1 MPRRYHS
8 SGDCC
13 KELEAPEK
21 IVSPMMIA
29 SVFILVYALVT
40 NILLFSLSLFPIV
53 RLEILMDYPSS
64 PITSILPNDLSPHLS
79 FLPLSAIEDIPR
91 NVLYPRKSSKR
102 D

>member
-13 KELEAPEK
+13 KELEALEK

-29 SVFILVYALVT
+29 SVFILFYALVT

-53 RLEILMDYPSS
+53 RLEILMDYP
-64 PITSILPNDLSPHLS
+64 T
-79 FLPLSAIEDIPR
+79 
-91 NVLYPRKSSKR
+91 K
-102 D
+102 